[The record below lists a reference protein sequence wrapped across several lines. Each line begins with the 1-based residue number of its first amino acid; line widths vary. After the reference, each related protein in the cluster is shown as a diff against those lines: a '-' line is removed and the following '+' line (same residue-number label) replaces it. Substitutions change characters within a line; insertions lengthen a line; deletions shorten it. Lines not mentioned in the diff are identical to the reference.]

1 MGLIME
7 ADCQKPRVLSLEVY
21 GMIIRVYPR
30 STLGRIDAPQWLRH
44 NDPMMTEN
52 VQKLAEQVKVLPEEE
67 RDEFLSWLAEF
78 ELEHADEWDNEI
90 ERDSQP
96 GGRLD
101 PTLKRVRED
110 IAAERVEPLDRVI
123 NNS

>member
-1 MGLIME
+1 
-7 ADCQKPRVLSLEVY
+7 
-21 GMIIRVYPR
+21 
-30 STLGRIDAPQWLRH
+30 
-44 NDPMMTEN
+44 MMTEN

-110 IAAERVEPLDRVI
+110 IADGRVKPLDEVI